1 VVTGQRPVDT
11 LTRIVSTP
19 AADTAPLRLLAAASR
34 TPGRPGS
41 GSGVPLSVISPP
53 RPGPD
58 VVLVAPTGLGYRAA
72 AELVRGWLGA
82 AGAARVAAVLIAGDE
97 GVLLSRR
104 VSELP
109 AGVPVVDDVDT
120 VAALAAERVA
130 VEAGAAG
137 SPVLWLT
144 DPLRLVSLFGLRDGE
159 RRSAEA
165 MAATV
170 LDSPNAVV
178 ALDRAARSVLP
189 AVQHDAAEDDGV
201 RTDRLSDDLVPVVL
215 AGGLGAVRRFGR
227 LPAHLMPLDDLWLV
241 DLAAVGAAVEGRT
254 TAGSCRQVVFAAPGA
269 ATGAPGAEGQA
280 HIVASSLGVPTRLI
294 GTEAAAARAGAL
306 TTPGARPDAVV
317 LDLGAGTLDSV
328 DAGGRELVAA
338 GAGELV
344 AAGAGELVTAAVA
357 TALGVSR
364 GAADWIKR
372 GPSRRLESPHVLLGE
387 DGRRDFTDRPAPG
400 DAVGALTVPGPAGLL
415 PFSRELSPAEW
426 RALRLRI
433 KRAALGDNLAR
444 LVGAMSAGVR
454 GRDVVLVGGVSGDP
468 EILRVLDAALDGAAV
483 GRADVAGELG
493 HRWAVAYGL
502 TLLA

>member
-1 VVTGQRPVDT
+1 
-11 LTRIVSTP
+11 
-19 AADTAPLRLLAAASR
+19 
-34 TPGRPGS
+34 
-41 GSGVPLSVISPP
+41 
-53 RPGPD
+53 
-58 VVLVAPTGLGYRAA
+58 
-72 AELVRGWLGA
+72 
-82 AGAARVAAVLIAGDE
+82 
-97 GVLLSRR
+97 
-104 VSELP
+104 
-109 AGVPVVDDVDT
+109 
-120 VAALAAERVA
+120 
-130 VEAGAAG
+130 
-137 SPVLWLT
+137 
-144 DPLRLVSLFGLRDGE
+144 
-159 RRSAEA
+159 
-165 MAATV
+165 
-170 LDSPNAVV
+170 
-178 ALDRAARSVLP
+178 
-189 AVQHDAAEDDGV
+189 
-201 RTDRLSDDLVPVVL
+201 
-215 AGGLGAVRRFGR
+215 
-227 LPAHLMPLDDLWLV
+227 
-241 DLAAVGAAVEGRT
+241 
-254 TAGSCRQVVFAAPGA
+254 
-269 ATGAPGAEGQA
+269 
-280 HIVASSLGVPTRLI
+280 I

-328 DAGGRELVAA
+328 DAGGR
-338 GAGELV
+338 ELV

-444 LVGAMSAGVR
+444 LVAAMPAGVR
-454 GRDVVLVGGVSGDP
+454 GRDVVLVGGVAGDP

-502 TLLA
+502 TLVA